1 MVKTSRFDFLI
12 SQNEKQ
18 TNKRKASISWR
29 LDSRDIYLDKRLNW
43 TDKIL
48 LIEIESLDN
57 ERGCFASN
65 DYFAE
70 FLGVSKTT
78 ISISV
83 SKLKELGFVEQ
94 VSFDGRTRIL
104 KADFKDSKGQSLSKL
119 KGRVE
124 ENLTG

>member
-1 MVKTSRFDFLI
+1 MR
-12 SQNEKQ
+12 NKQ
-18 TNKRKASISWR
+18 TSEKRQFLGVWIP
-29 LDSRDIYLDKRLNW
+29 RDIYLDKRLNW

-65 DYFAE
+65 DYFAD

-104 KADFKDSKGQSLSKL
+104 KADFKDSDMQSLSKL
-119 KGRVE
+119 KGRVST
-124 ENLTG
+124 LR